1 MSINAE
7 LSKLTAELAEA
18 NVKYMTSGTSISEIS
33 ARMDSFENN
42 ITERTSQ
49 IETLKNIIADYGRML
64 SDCDEKITE
73 LTNVSKGCELRLEQ
87 KSRQCEELKA
97 SAEKLRL
104 DSEQLFRKAK
114 LLEDLERNLEGF
126 AASVKTV
133 MREVKNGGLT
143 GIHGPVSR
151 VISVPKEYSTAVET
165 ALGGAMQN
173 IVTDTD
179 ADAKK
184 AIAFLKRC
192 NGGRATFLPIA
203 TIKARDFNER
213 GLEQCEGFIG
223 IASELCSCKDCYKG
237 ILASLLGRI
246 VIAENLDC
254 AVNIA
259 KRYSYRFKVVTLDGQ
274 VVNAGGSLTGG
285 SLAKSA
291 GLLGRASEIES
302 IKNQA
307 QKA

>member
-1 MSINAE
+1 MRDGESESSDKLMSINAE
-7 LSKLTAELAEA
+7 LSKLTAELAEV

-42 ITERTSQ
+42 IKERTSQ
-49 IETLKNIIADYGRML
+49 IETLKKIIADYGQML

-97 SAEKLRL
+97 GSEKLRL

-114 LLEDLERNLEGF
+114 LLEDLEQHLEGF

-151 VISVPKEYSTAVET
+151 VISVPKKYSTAVET

-179 ADAKK
+179 ADAK
-184 AIAFLKRC
+184 R
-192 NGGRATFLPIA
+192 
-203 TIKARDFNER
+203 
-213 GLEQCEGFIG
+213 
-223 IASELCSCKDCYKG
+223 
-237 ILASLLGRI
+237 LLH
-246 VIAENLDC
+246 
-254 AVNIA
+254 
-259 KRYSYRFKVVTLDGQ
+259 F
-274 VVNAGGSLTGG
+274 
-285 SLAKSA
+285 
-291 GLLGRASEIES
+291 
-302 IKNQA
+302 
-307 QKA
+307 

>member
-1 MSINAE
+1 M
-7 LSKLTAELAEA
+7 
-18 NVKYMTSGTSISEIS
+18 
-33 ARMDSFENN
+33 
-42 ITERTSQ
+42 
-49 IETLKNIIADYGRML
+49 
-64 SDCDEKITE
+64 
-73 LTNVSKGCELRLEQ
+73 
-87 KSRQCEELKA
+87 KA

-237 ILASLLGRI
+237 ILGSLLGRI

-307 QKA
+307 QKLKEDFEQANEKLRKASEQSSK

>member
-1 MSINAE
+1 
-7 LSKLTAELAEA
+7 
-18 NVKYMTSGTSISEIS
+18 
-33 ARMDSFENN
+33 
-42 ITERTSQ
+42 
-49 IETLKNIIADYGRML
+49 
-64 SDCDEKITE
+64 
-73 LTNVSKGCELRLEQ
+73 
-87 KSRQCEELKA
+87 
-97 SAEKLRL
+97 
-104 DSEQLFRKAK
+104 
-114 LLEDLERNLEGF
+114 
-126 AASVKTV
+126 
-133 MREVKNGGLT
+133 
-143 GIHGPVSR
+143 
-151 VISVPKEYSTAVET
+151 
-165 ALGGAMQN
+165 MQN

-274 VVNAGGSLTGG
+274 VVNAVHLLVVLLQKVPDFSAEQ
-285 SLAKSA
+285 AKSKVSRIRHKS
-291 GLLGRASEIES
+291 LKKILNRLTKS
-302 IKNQA
+302 
-307 QKA
+307 